1 MESLGE
7 KLRTAREQ
15 KGFTFDQIARDT
27 NITRR
32 YLEALEGEDF
42 AQFPGE
48 PYLLGF
54 LRNYGEYL
62 GLDVQDL
69 IASYRTMKIQEQPI
83 PVEQLLKKPEPSP
96 ALIGGAV
103 GAGVIVVAALVVAA
117 VFAFGSKSSSA
128 ADQERK
134 PQQYALSS
142 GTLEKRLYTGDSL
155 LVTLGADTFKV
166 GVSALGERLTL
177 NLPGGDAQFELG
189 QEGAVDLN
197 GDSVS
202 DLRIFVA
209 DLFKS
214 DPKKG
219 VSLRF
224 ELLAPGAASSETA
237 AAAQDGAAAAPAPAA
252 EAAPAPIPVVAAT
265 SASGPVIFSSPNPYP
280 FTLQATFKG
289 YCMFR
294 WESDRKAR
302 EERYFH
308 KAEILNVQAQ
318 NGIRVWVSN
327 ASAVKLVAI
336 GGGKTVDVEI
346 GGSGEVVVSDI
357 KWVKDEDGRFK
368 LTTVRLE

>member
-1 MESLGE
+1 MESLGD

-69 IASYRTMKIQEQPI
+69 IAAYRTMKIQEQPI
-83 PVEQLLKKPEPSP
+83 PVEQLLRKPEPSP
-96 ALIGGAV
+96 VLIGGAV
-103 GAGVIVVAALVVAA
+103 GAGVLVLVVLIVVA
-117 VFAFGSKSSSA
+117 VFAFGSKSSPAEA
-128 ADQERK
+128 AARK
-134 PQQYALSS
+134 SQQYSLAS

-155 LVTLGADTFKV
+155 LVALGADTFKV
-166 GVSALGERLTL
+166 AVSALGERLTL
-177 NLPGGDAQFELG
+177 TLPSGDAQFDLG

-197 GDSVS
+197 GDGVS
-202 DLRIFVA
+202 DLRVFVA
-209 DLFKS
+209 DLFKT
-214 DPKKG
+214 DPQKG

-224 ELLAPGAASSETA
+224 ELLAPGAASSVAATA
-237 AAAQDGAAAAPAPAA
+237 AEAPAAAPAPAA
-252 EAAPAPIPVVAAT
+252 EAAPAPIPVVAA
-265 SASGPVIFSSPNPYP
+265 ANAVGPVILSSPNPYP

-308 KAEILNVQAQ
+308 KAEILNIQAQ

-336 GGGKTVDVEI
+336 GGGKTVDVEL
-346 GGSGEVVVSDI
+346 GGSGEVVVSDV

-368 LTTVRLE
+368 LTVVRLE

>member
-69 IASYRTMKIQEQPI
+69 ISSYRMMKIQEQPI
-83 PVEQLLKKPEPSP
+83 PVEQLLRKNEPSP
-96 ALIGGAV
+96 ALIGGIV
-103 GAGVIVVAALVVAA
+103 GAVALVLIVVGIVV
-117 VFAFGSKSSSA
+117 FLSLGSKASSVTTEA
-128 ADQERK
+128 RKLQE
-134 PQQYALSS
+134 YTLTS
-142 GTLEKRLYTGDSL
+142 GSLEKRLYLGDSL
-155 LVTLGADTFKV
+155 LVTLGTDTFKV
-166 GVSALGERLTL
+166 SVSALDSKLTL
-177 NLPGGDAQFELG
+177 TTPGGSSVFELG
-189 QEGAVDLN
+189 QEGTIDLN
-197 GDSVS
+197 GDSMP
-202 DLRIFVA
+202 DLRVFVA

-224 ELLAPGAASSETA
+224 DLLGPGAAPA
-237 AAAQDGAAAAPAPAA
+237 DVAAAQAPDAATPPTVPDATATPV
-252 EAAPAPIPVVAAT
+252 PVVT
-265 SASGPVIFSSPNPYP
+265 NASGPVLLSSPNPYP
-280 FTLQATFKG
+280 FTVQATFKG

-308 KAEILNVQAQ
+308 KAEVLNVQAQ

-327 ASAVKLVAI
+327 ASAVKLVLI
-336 GGGKTVDVEI
+336 GGGKTVDIEI
-346 GGSGEVVVSDI
+346 GGAGEVVVSDI